1 MEKGGVAV
9 EKGEAVKDGV
19 EAGMLGDAE
28 KLEPVEPDL
37 GLEFIVGED
46 WLGVWLGVGGMP
58 AGVGFPWRTPG
69 GPAGRSTG
77 VRVCRAPHR
86 GRRNRGGRRWICI
99 RGWHPLT

>member
-19 EAGMLGDAE
+19 EVGMLGDAE

-46 WLGVWLGVGGMP
+46 WLGVWQI
-58 AGVGFPWRTPG
+58 
-69 GPAGRSTG
+69 GRAH
-77 VRVCRAPHR
+77 V
-86 GRRNRGGRRWICI
+86 
-99 RGWHPLT
+99 